1 MTLQDLLGKAD
12 AISLGRVLY
21 VSVNGEEAIPV
32 RGISLDVDECGV
44 QRIVLTNEEGPYY
57 G

>member
-1 MTLQDLLGKAD
+1 MTLQELLGKAD
-12 AISLGRVLY
+12 AIALGRVLY

-32 RGISLDVDECGV
+32 RGVSLDVDECGV

>member
-1 MTLQDLLGKAD
+1 MTLQDLLEKAD
-12 AISLGRVLY
+12 AISLSRVLY

-32 RGISLDVDECGV
+32 RGVSLDMDECGV
-44 QRIVLTNEEGPYY
+44 CRIILTNEEGPYY